1 MRPVLLLFYSAAL
14 SACSAI
20 PELGGADPLKISPG
34 SNPSGADAS
43 LSTGASC
50 KTPCSLPAPDKG
62 GDYNVTFTFT
72 SYAPRTIPI
81 HVSINQGHWYS
92 AETTNINPNPVMA
105 ELQPIMP
112 PPQTKKKF

>member
-1 MRPVLLLFYSAAL
+1 MRKPPGDKMPT
-14 SACSAI
+14 AI
-20 PELGGADPLKISPG
+20 PGLGGADPVKISLE
-34 SNPSGADAS
+34 SNPSGADVS

-50 KTPCSLPAPDKG
+50 KTPRALTAPDTG

-72 SYAPRTIPI
+72 GYAPRTIPI

-92 AETTNINPNPVMA
+92 ADTTNINPNPVKA

-112 PPQTKKKF
+112 PPQTKNR